1 MCETYKQIRLGN
13 RPFYN
18 KQQTSSSISIA
29 YTILL
34 HNDVEQFERFLMA
47 IYHPNNVYCV
57 HIDSKSSDSIKNGVK
72 SIVDCFDNVFIA
84 TKLEYI
90 VYAGFSRLRAD
101 LNCMTDLVNLEN
113 LVNKHENLMG
123 KQIIEWE

>member
-1 MCETYKQIRLGN
+1 MCEAYKEIRLGN

-18 KQQTSSSISIA
+18 KPLSSSISIG

-34 HNDVEQFERFLMA
+34 HNDVEQFERFIIA

-57 HIDSKSSDSIKNGVK
+57 HIDSKSSDVVKNAVR

-101 LNCMTDLVNLEN
+101 LNCMTDLVNLQS
-113 LVNKHENLMG
+113 LVDKYENLMG
-123 KQIIEWE
+123 KRIIEWE